1 MSAEREEL
9 RVEVVG
15 LREKVEL
22 LSVEKT
28 LLEQQITESL
38 TRRMEE
44 EDDRKSA
51 EELMDGH
58 LDD

>member
-1 MSAEREEL
+1 M
-9 RVEVVG
+9 EVVG

-38 TRRMEE
+38 TRRVEE
-44 EDDRKSA
+44 EEQEDKKLVFFVREHSSGGRSG
-51 EELMDGH
+51 EER
-58 LDD
+58 